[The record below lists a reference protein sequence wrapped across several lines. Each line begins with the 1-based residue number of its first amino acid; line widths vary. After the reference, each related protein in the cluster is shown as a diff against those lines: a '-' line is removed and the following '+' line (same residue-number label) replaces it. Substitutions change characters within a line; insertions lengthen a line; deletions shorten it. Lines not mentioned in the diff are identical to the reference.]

1 MCGRGLE
8 SIRGEWFA
16 IRVTLGKV
24 MTPHLGAVKRA
35 REVIWPTRPTSW
47 TKTKTPPFMKVE
59 KLLGFGVCGP
69 AIFWPPRKQTLAHVH
84 LICGKSA
91 RAGPETH
98 MGQYGSIPRMA
109 LVLASDRS
117 RVALSFSLCLLP
129 AC

>member
-69 AIFWPPRKQTLAHVH
+69 AIFWPPRKQTPAHVYM
-84 LICGKSA
+84 ICGKSA
-91 RAGPETH
+91 RAVPEGH
-98 MGQYGSIPRMA
+98 DEGGSTRA
-109 LVLASDRS
+109 LDDDASSSGIRTIH
-117 RVALSFSLCLLP
+117 AML
-129 AC
+129 

>member
-59 KLLGFGVCGP
+59 KLSSDLEFVGRRG
-69 AIFWPPRKQTLAHVH
+69 H
-84 LICGKSA
+84 LEN
-91 RAGPETH
+91 R
-98 MGQYGSIPRMA
+98 
-109 LVLASDRS
+109 
-117 RVALSFSLCLLP
+117 LLLT
-129 AC
+129 CT